1 MSGDGT
7 LINDPEFMAFLYSSV
22 KELKDY
28 NFPPDHHFFIG
39 DMVKIDGVLHQ
50 WDGEKWAND
59 DTVYQVEKRT

>member
-7 LINDPEFMAFLYSSV
+7 LINDAEFMAFLYASV

-28 NFPPDHHFFIG
+28 NFPPDHKFFLG

-50 WDGEKWAND
+50 WDGEKWANE

>member
-7 LINDPEFMAFLYSSV
+7 LINNPEFMAKVYASV

-28 NFPPDHHFFIG
+28 NFPPDHRFYIG

-50 WDGEKWAND
+50 WDGTKWANE
-59 DTVYQVEKRT
+59 DTVYQIQELT